1 MARGYPDFF
10 GQLIVPKYGTA
21 YTQAQL
27 ALTVGAAGNEDIF
40 SLAYKGR
47 IYGGYFELTRPV
59 GETFATIRVLID
71 GQTICQLAPENF
83 INRGLVSPAVSA
95 LFAVFISPVIARY
108 VFALTPDMVFE
119 QTFVVNVANGD
130 PLNDI
135 GVVGNLLYT
144 FIM

>member
-21 YTQAQL
+21 YTQASL
-27 ALTVGAAGNEDIF
+27 ALTIAAAGNEDIF

-47 IYGGYFELTRPV
+47 IYGGYFELERPV

-71 GQTICQLAPENF
+71 GQTVCQLAPENF
-83 INRGLVSPAVSA
+83 MNRGLVSPAVSA
-95 LFAVFISPVIARY
+95 LFAVFISSVIARY

-119 QTFVVNVANGD
+119 QTFIVNVANGD

-144 FIM
+144 FIT

>member
-21 YTQAQL
+21 YTQVSL
-27 ALTVGAAGNEDIF
+27 VPTVGAATDEDIF

-47 IYGGYFELTRPV
+47 IYGGYFELSRPV
-59 GETFATIRVLID
+59 GDPFCTLRVLID
-71 GQTICQLAPENF
+71 GQTVCQLSLVNF
-83 INRGLVSPAVSA
+83 MERGFVIPAVSP
-95 LFAVFISPVIARY
+95 LFVIFYAPVIARY
-108 VFALTPDMVFE
+108 VFAMTPDMVFE

-135 GVVGNLLYT
+135 GVVGHLLYT
-144 FIM
+144 FIT

>member
-27 ALTVGAAGNEDIF
+27 ALTVLRGENEDIF
-40 SLAYKGR
+40 ALAWKGR
-47 IYGGYFELTRPV
+47 IYGGYFELSGTYD
-59 GETFATIRVLID
+59 ESLTTIRVIID
-71 GQTICQLAPENF
+71 GQTVNQLATQDF
-83 INRGLVSPAVSA
+83 INRGLVTPAVA
-95 LFAVFISPVIARY
+95 VLFCVFYSPVIERY

-130 PLNDI
+130 AAADI

-144 FIM
+144 FIA